1 MSDFE
6 ELKDLLMEELDAAED
21 LFRASTE
28 DKVRFGEI
36 TKDDLADM
44 MEECDAWTP
53 EGVQIFH
60 RHVLSKHLT
69 EINDI
74 FDEILTEQTSALVPL
89 TLSSLMSVQ
98 EDFSPEGAFVKVLD
112 TFGLSAHIAYE
123 SYLKNHL

>member
-28 DKVRFGEI
+28 DKIRFGEI

-74 FDEILTEQTSALVPL
+74 FDEILTE
-89 TLSSLMSVQ
+89 
-98 EDFSPEGAFVKVLD
+98 
-112 TFGLSAHIAYE
+112 
-123 SYLKNHL
+123 